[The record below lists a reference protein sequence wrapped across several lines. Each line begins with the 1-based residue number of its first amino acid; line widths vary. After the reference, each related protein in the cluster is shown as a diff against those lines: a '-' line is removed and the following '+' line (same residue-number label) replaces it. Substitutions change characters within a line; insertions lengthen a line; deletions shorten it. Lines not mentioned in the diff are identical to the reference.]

1 MREGR
6 LVTASCTT
14 GWFDWIH
21 RELWLCDDG
30 LLLVRLDLQATRAH
44 GKGPTVSA
52 TSRRRPVEDEELIE
66 AKAGGKQLSWIP
78 AVEIVAASGH
88 RGRTADRLTLQLRGG
103 TKRKFLWM
111 SADRADVPLLAALNA
126 WGVAT
131 TRLRCVRSR
140 ELASGPAGALSRLA

>member
-44 GKGPTVSA
+44 EKGPTVS
-52 TSRRRPVEDEELIE
+52 EELRQRPIE
-66 AKAGGKQLSWIP
+66 DDELAEAETAGKELVWIP
-78 AVEIVAASGH
+78 ASEITGASGR
-88 RGRTADRLTLQLRGG
+88 RGRMVDRLALDLRGG
-103 TKRKFLWM
+103 GKRKLLWM
-111 SADRADVPLLAALNA
+111 SVDRGDVPLLAALNA
-126 WGVAT
+126 WGVAQ
-131 TRLRCVRSR
+131 
-140 ELASGPAGALSRLA
+140 ASPGAFGLDG